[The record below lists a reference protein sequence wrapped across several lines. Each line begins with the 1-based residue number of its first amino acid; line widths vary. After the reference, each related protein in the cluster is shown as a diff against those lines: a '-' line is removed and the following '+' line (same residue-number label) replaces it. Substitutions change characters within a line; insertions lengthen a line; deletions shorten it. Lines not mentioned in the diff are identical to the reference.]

1 MIVKPKVRG
10 FICTTAHPSGC
21 KKNIENQIAYTKSK
35 GEFNGP
41 KKVLV
46 IGSSTGYGLASRISL
61 AFGAKADT
69 LGIMFEKNATE
80 KRTATPGFYN
90 TKAFEEA
97 AAKDGLYAKT
107 INGDAFS
114 KEIKDKTIEMIKSDL
129 GKVDCVIYSLAAPRR
144 TMADG
149 TIYSSVLKTVG
160 EAFTEKNL
168 DLRTNQITTATIEPA
183 TDEEVEAT
191 VKVMGGEDWIDW
203 IDALSLA
210 GVLEDNAITVAY
222 SYIGPKLTYPVYCHG
237 TIGKAKEHLYTSSLK
252 INDKYKGKLKAYVS
266 VNKALVTQASC
277 AIPIVPLYIT
287 ILYKVMKEMG
297 IHEDCIMQMNRLFR
311 EKLPSADTNT
321 DSEGRIR
328 LDDFELRED
337 VQNKVSEI
345 WKTIDS
351 DNLTQYVDLDGY
363 WDSFYQ
369 MFGFRFEDIDY
380 DADVQI

>member
-311 EKLPSADTNT
+311 EKLPSADINT

>member
-21 KKNIENQIAYTKSK
+21 KNNIENQIAYTKSK

>member
-1 MIVKPKVRG
+1 
-10 FICTTAHPSGC
+10 
-21 KKNIENQIAYTKSK
+21 
-35 GEFNGP
+35 
-41 KKVLV
+41 
-46 IGSSTGYGLASRISL
+46 
-61 AFGAKADT
+61 
-69 LGIMFEKNATE
+69 
-80 KRTATPGFYN
+80 
-90 TKAFEEA
+90 
-97 AAKDGLYAKT
+97 
-107 INGDAFS
+107 
-114 KEIKDKTIEMIKSDL
+114 
-129 GKVDCVIYSLAAPRR
+129 
-144 TMADG
+144 MADG

-363 WDSFYQ
+363 WIHSIRCLDS
-369 MFGFRFEDIDY
+369 GLKI
-380 DADVQI
+380 

>member
-328 LDDFELRED
+328 LDDYELRED

>member
-90 TKAFEEA
+90 TKALEEV

>member
-287 ILYKVMKEMG
+287 ILYKVMKKMG

-328 LDDFELRED
+328 LDDYELRED
-337 VQNKVSEI
+337 VQNKVSGI

-369 MFGFRFEDIDY
+369 IPDFSLKIL
-380 DADVQI
+380 

>member
-287 ILYKVMKEMG
+287 ILYKVMKKMG

-328 LDDFELRED
+328 LDDYELRED
-337 VQNKVSEI
+337 VQNKVSGI

>member
-90 TKAFEEA
+90 TKAFEEV

>member
-328 LDDFELRED
+328 LDDYELRED

-351 DNLTQYVDLDGY
+351 DNLTQYVDLNGY

>member
-61 AFGAKADT
+61 AYGAKADT

-90 TKAFEEA
+90 TKAFEEV